1 MNLDAGS
8 GARSLTLEDVAKAA
22 GVSKMTAS
30 RALRGA
36 AECSEATRLKV
47 KAVAD
52 KLGYRPNPIV
62 TLFHAAVRR
71 QSSGYHATFGWVN
84 DYPLRGHHRKTL
96 HLRRILRGAEEHAV
110 CRGFKIEE
118 VWFENAEKL
127 PVERRALRYEQILRA
142 RGSPGVILPLLY
154 QSDLAMQPWA
164 ELSTVCMG
172 GMVASHG
179 VAPYSA
185 FPEKFHHVRPDFFAN
200 MEQACIALRAR
211 GYRRIG
217 VFMSQWHNL
226 STGRQYEAAF
236 RMQMNEWPKKDR
248 VPMLITPESSSEAE
262 QRVMLG
268 DWVRNEKPDVVL
280 TGQGYACD
288 ALKNEGLRIPK
299 DVGLAHIW
307 LSDDTPDWSGI
318 DPDLEAV
325 GAAAVDQLVAQLQ
338 ANTRGQPAKVHRLSF
353 LGRWVDGWTTK

>member
-1 MNLDAGS
+1 
-8 GARSLTLEDVAKAA
+8 
-22 GVSKMTAS
+22 
-30 RALRGA
+30 
-36 AECSEATRLKV
+36 
-47 KAVAD
+47 
-52 KLGYRPNPIV
+52 
-62 TLFHAAVRR
+62 
-71 QSSGYHATFGWVN
+71 
-84 DYPLRGHHRKTL
+84 
-96 HLRRILRGAEEHAV
+96 
-110 CRGFKIEE
+110 
-118 VWFENAEKL
+118 
-127 PVERRALRYEQILRA
+127 
-142 RGSPGVILPLLY
+142 LPLLY

-288 ALKNEGLRIPK
+288 ALKKEGLRIPK